1 MIAASKATGF
11 GSGTTENI
19 PHAVL
24 TLEEETLVPE
34 LRKPFDVLARGLV
47 GAGVK
52 DGDPGG
58 I

>member
-24 TLEEETLVPE
+24 TLEEKTLVPE

-47 GAGVK
+47 TAGSEN
-52 DGDPGG
+52 GDP
-58 I
+58 